1 MSTRIVFRS
10 LAVASCGFVFV
21 VSALSATSSGASTN
35 WMVVGL
41 SGSSGMEQS
50 QPAITTA
57 TTNPSSFTAAC
68 VSSTK
73 EDATLTWT
81 SAGAG
86 VTGYEVYVSSTIN
99 GTFALDVT
107 QPSGT
112 ALTVTET
119 YTGSPGNLFYRL
131 EAASVNW
138 AFPGTNVTNA
148 RVVAVLGTIGGYL
161 TMAHSGTK
169 CTETA

>member
-10 LAVASCGFVFV
+10 LAVASCGLVFV

-86 VTGYEVYVSSTIN
+86 VTGYAVYVSSTVN
-99 GTFALDVT
+99 GTFALDAT

-119 YTGSPGNLFYRL
+119 YTTSGVKFYRM

>member
-10 LAVASCGFVFV
+10 LAILSCGVALT
-21 VSALSATSSGASTN
+21 VSVLSATTAGASTN
-35 WMVVGL
+35 WMVTLFASPRGVA
-41 SGSSGMEQS
+41 SS
-50 QPAITTA
+50 QPAITTS
-57 TTNPSSFTAAC
+57 TGNPSSFTAAC
-68 VSSTK
+68 VASNK

-86 VTGYEVYVSSTIN
+86 VTGYEVYVSSTLN
-99 GTFALDVT
+99 GTFALDTT

-112 ALTVTET
+112 ALTVTEA
-119 YTGSPGNLFYRL
+119 YTTSGVKFYRL

-161 TMAHSGTK
+161 TMSHSGTK
-169 CTETA
+169 CIATP